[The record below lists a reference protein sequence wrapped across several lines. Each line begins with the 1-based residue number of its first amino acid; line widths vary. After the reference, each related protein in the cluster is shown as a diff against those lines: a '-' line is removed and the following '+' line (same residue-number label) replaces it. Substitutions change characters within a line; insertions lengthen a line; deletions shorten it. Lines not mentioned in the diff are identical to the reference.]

1 MWRRNVREE
10 NPLDSLYKLQVLL
23 QTAHNEPDKVHWLL
37 LMMFDLLLNKDM
49 LPGNLT
55 MEALSGKKGGKGFLG
70 LVHCIFSQLLR
81 SVLKLGN
88 LRLVHV
94 WLFKLSVKE
103 KLLSLMESN
112 GLSSVE
118 IGLARD
124 AFKDP
129 VTRRR
134 MCGGRPF
141 DVSLRDAGI
150 RLAGC
155 LLC

>member
-1 MWRRNVREE
+1 MALQVFQKVVSVKRLKDLLICGDETFGKK

-81 SVLKLGN
+81 SV
-88 LRLVHV
+88 
-94 WLFKLSVKE
+94 FKTWQSKAGACVALQAVRE
-103 KLLSLMESN
+103 GEAAQPH
-112 GLSSVE
+112 GVQ
-118 IGLARD
+118 
-124 AFKDP
+124 
-129 VTRRR
+129 
-134 MCGGRPF
+134 RP
-141 DVSLRDAGI
+141 LQR
-150 RLAGC
+150 
-155 LLC
+155 